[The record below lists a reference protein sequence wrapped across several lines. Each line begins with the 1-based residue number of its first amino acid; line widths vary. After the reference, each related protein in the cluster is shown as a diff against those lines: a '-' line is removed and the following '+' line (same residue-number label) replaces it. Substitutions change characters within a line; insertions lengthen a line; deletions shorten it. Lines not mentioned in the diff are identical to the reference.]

1 MQSELYPPFLAVTAL
16 SLAGLLRFPKA
27 FIDLLRPR
35 FVIPG
40 LVWVSTAGNAINYQP
55 HGLTVIASAYDEHAV
70 MALWFVAVCLAVFW
84 IGYVTPIGKWIG
96 EASPE
101 LTFHWNTG
109 ATSFF
114 IATLFCATLVLINP
128 FVAGYFGPVGRIIS
142 RFSMACV
149 FGGPAA
155 LGLYLGSNPRVG
167 LMRML
172 FAVASIAVFTTPLMA
187 SFSRGT
193 GLPLL
198 VCFVS
203 FSFARQ
209 RIRVVPAILCLA
221 LAAYLGMMGLS
232 GRGAAGGHY
241 AGALAYLKYIAAHP
255 IPSFSG
261 ASSSGVLLHDSLTP
275 LCVAMESREQQS
287 TLTGTLSPRD
297 WLLNQLPVP
306 RSFGLPD
313 WNVNLGKFVSGTT
326 RTSWGYT
333 MSSIGDLYLHF
344 GSLGSIGFL
353 FMGIFYRFVGTVTFR
368 NNLQWQAHTVD
379 WYSLLL
385 LASYY
390 AFVLGLYNT
399 YRGWLTLCLY
409 ALYALFGIFLV
420 RLVLGGK
427 S

>member
-16 SLAGLLRFPKA
+16 SLAGFLRFPKA
-27 FIDLLRPR
+27 FIDVLRPR

-40 LVWVSTAGNAINYQP
+40 LVWIATAGNAINYQP

-70 MALWFVAVCLAVFW
+70 MAMWFVALCLVAFW
-84 IGYVTPIGKWIG
+84 VGYITPLGKWIG
-96 EASPE
+96 EAAPE

-114 IATLFCATLVLINP
+114 IATLFCLAMVLISP
-128 FVAGYFGPVGRIIS
+128 LVTGYFGPVGRIIS
-142 RFSMACV
+142 RLSAVCI
-149 FGGPAA
+149 FGGPVA
-155 LGLYLGSNPRVG
+155 LGLYLGSNPKVG
-167 LMRML
+167 LLRWL
-172 FAVASIAVFTTPLMA
+172 FAAVALAVFTTPLM
-187 SFSRGT
+187 STFSRGT
-193 GLPLL
+193 GLPML

-203 FSFARQ
+203 FSFARRQ
-209 RIRVVPAILCLA
+209 VRIVPALLCMA
-221 LAAYLGMMGLS
+221 LAAYLGIMGLS
-232 GRGAAGGHY
+232 GRGLHGHY
-241 AGALAYLKYIAAHP
+241 AGALVYLEYIATHP
-255 IPSFSG
+255 IPSFAG
-261 ASSSGVLLHDSLTP
+261 IGSSGELLHDSLTP
-275 LCVAMESREQQS
+275 LCVAMESRQQQS

-313 WNVNLGKFVSGTT
+313 WNVNLGKFVSGTSQ
-326 RTSWGYT
+326 TSWGYT
-333 MSSIGDLYLHF
+333 MSCIGDLYLHF
-344 GSLGSIGFL
+344 GSLGALGFAV
-353 FMGIFYRFVGTVTFR
+353 MGIFYRFVGTVTFR
-368 NNLQWQAHTVD
+368 NNLLWQAHSVD

-427 S
+427 T